1 LKSPAAPT
9 KLLLMDAC
17 VLIDFIKADPSILA
31 LIAENIGPVYV
42 LNTILEEVDQIQDEE
57 ELIQLGLIIVE
68 AEMED
73 AYAAVEVPGPL
84 SFYDHLFFLTARR
97 HGFSCIT
104 NDNNLRKLCIK
115 NNIPLYWGLELL
127 IELHTTGKI
136 SSDDAKTIA
145 QSMHDMSPKYITP
158 KLVDKFLEIIHRTEK
173 KFQQ

>member
-1 LKSPAAPT
+1 
-9 KLLLMDAC
+9 
-17 VLIDFIKADPSILA
+17 
-31 LIAENIGPVYV
+31 
-42 LNTILEEVDQIQDEE
+42 
-57 ELIQLGLIIVE
+57 
-68 AEMED
+68 
-73 AYAAVEVPGPL
+73 
-84 SFYDHLFFLTARR
+84 
-97 HGFSCIT
+97 
-104 NDNNLRKLCIK
+104 LCIK